1 MINAKTRGE
10 LRKMHMEVDSE
21 LATGQGG
28 GLTLPTAVL

>member
-28 GLTLPTAVL
+28 LTLSTAVP